1 MDVSF
6 QCCFIFI
13 EFPNHRGTLPFD
25 ACHGR
30 QACACAQAC
39 MHVYKPA
46 CMCVLVSLH
55 GCLRVVCMWMWDQG
69 FLCASVLY
77 AHMNGCVHV
86 SVACVKTRMCM
97 PVCLCVQVC
106 ACPRVQMSMCM
117 HALLLSGS
125 APAGEHHDNV

>member
-13 EFPNHRGTLPFD
+13 EFPNHRGTLSFD
-25 ACHGR
+25 ASVMEGR
-30 QACACAQAC
+30 PVRV
-39 MHVYKPA
+39 HKPA

-106 ACPRVQMSMCM
+106 ACPRVQMSMCV